1 MSRAKP
7 RASRAASGAAPSAS
21 PHTLASVAV
30 LPIVDLFAGA
40 GGLAEGFSQAGF
52 AVLAGT
58 DIDPDACATFA
69 LNFPGADTVWGDI
82 KSPAVKERVLAEA
95 SRAEVI
101 VGGPPCQAFS
111 QVRNHSR
118 LIDDPRNSLYR
129 EFVAVVAAVRPRA
142 FVMENVPGL
151 EQMGVKEQ
159 VLSDLSLEGEYTV
172 RAQALDAADFGVPQT
187 RRRIVFIGMHRSLRK
202 EPPVIVGSGAT
213 GALSLARRNG
223 SYPIRYRVRA
233 AAADAGRLWS
243 ERLAD
248 PDDLT
253 VVTAEQAIGDFARL
267 RAGTRADALPLDA
280 LPEATSA
287 YQRLMRAG
295 LGSQV
300 LNASVPRINADT
312 VLRLKGIPKGG
323 NHRDLPEEL
332 RDRYLTGARWG
343 PDAGNG
349 RLSRRHYYAYRRLH
363 PGFWCWTLNTKADS
377 VYHYRDARALSVRE
391 FARIQSFPDR
401 FVFTTDPRGG
411 MLPGRIDGGAAHSRY
426 RQAGNAVPPLL
437 ARAIAEALR
446 EALLS

>member
-1 MSRAKP
+1 VSGSR
-7 RASRAASGAAPSAS
+7 
-21 PHTLASVAV
+21 
-30 LPIVDLFAGA
+30 IVDLFAGA
-40 GGLAEGFSQAGF
+40 GGLAEGFRQAGF
-52 AVLAGT
+52 AIAAGT

-69 LNFPGADTVWGDI
+69 LNFPEADTIWGDI
-82 KSPAVKERVLAEA
+82 RSPAIKEHVLDAARQAEI
-95 SRAEVI
+95 I

-118 LIDDPRNSLYR
+118 LIEDPRNSLYR
-129 EFVAVVAAVRPRA
+129 EFVAVVAAVRPKA

-159 VLSDLSLEGEYTV
+159 VIGDLSLEGEYQV
-172 RAQALDAADFGVPQT
+172 LAQALDAADFGVPQT
-187 RRRIVFIGMHRSLRK
+187 RRRIVFIGMQRSLRK
-202 EPPVIVGSGAT
+202 EPPDIQGSGAT
-213 GALSLARRNG
+213 EALSLARRNG

-233 AAADAGRLWS
+233 SKQDGHLWN
-243 ERLAD
+243 ERLTD
-248 PDDLT
+248 PEDLT

-267 RAGTRADALPLDA
+267 RPGTRQDALPLEA
-280 LPEATSA
+280 LPEPTSA
-287 YQRLMRAG
+287 YQQLMRDGVADA
-295 LGSQV
+295 V
-300 LNASVPRINADT
+300 LNTSVPRINADT

-323 NHRDLPEEL
+323 NHRDLPEQLLE
-332 RDRYLTGARWG
+332 RYLTGARWG

-377 VYHYRDARALSVRE
+377 VYHYRQPRALSVRE

-401 FVFTTDPRGG
+401 FVFTTDPRTGL
-411 MLPGRIDGGAAHSRY
+411 LPGRIDGGAAHSRY

>member
-1 MSRAKP
+1 MAR
-7 RASRAASGAAPSAS
+7 
-21 PHTLASVAV
+21 
-30 LPIVDLFAGA
+30 LPVVDLFAGA
-40 GGLAEGFSQAGF
+40 GGLAEGFRQAGF

-69 LNFPGADTVWGDI
+69 LNFAEAETIWGDI
-82 KSPAVKERVLAEA
+82 RSPAVKEGVLAA
-95 SRAEVI
+95 ANRAEVI

-111 QVRNHSR
+111 QMRNHSR

-129 EFVAVVAAVRPRA
+129 EFVAVVAAVQPKA

-159 VLSDLSLEGEYTV
+159 VISDLSLEGEYVV

-187 RRRIVFIGMHRSLRK
+187 RRRIVFTGMHRSLRK
-202 EPPVIVGSGAT
+202 EPPLIQGSGAT

-223 SYPIRYRVRA
+223 SYPIRYRVQA
-233 AAADAGRLWS
+233 AAADAGRVWS

-248 PDDLT
+248 PSDLT

-267 RAGTRADALPLDA
+267 RAGSRADALPLGA
-280 LPEATSA
+280 LPEAASA

-295 LGSQV
+295 LEAEV
-300 LNASVPRINADT
+300 LNTSVPRINADT

-332 RDRYLTGARWG
+332 LDRYLTGARWG

-377 VYHYRDARALSVRE
+377 VYHYRVARALSVRE

-411 MLPGRIDGGAAHSRY
+411 MLPGRIDGGATHSRY

-437 ARAIAEALR
+437 ARVIAEALR
-446 EALLS
+446 KALLS

>member
-1 MSRAKP
+1 MP
-7 RASRAASGAAPSAS
+7 
-21 PHTLASVAV
+21 L

-40 GGLAEGFSQAGF
+40 GGLAEGFRQAGF

-58 DIDPDACATFA
+58 DIDPDACSTFA
-69 LNFPGADTVWGDI
+69 LNFPDADTIWGDVR
-82 KSPAVKERVLAEA
+82 SPTIRERVLAAA

-118 LIDDPRNSLYR
+118 LIEDPRNSLYR
-129 EFVAVVAAVRPRA
+129 EFVAVVAAVRPKA

-159 VLSDLSLEGEYTV
+159 VLSDLSLEGEYIV
-172 RAQALDAADFGVPQT
+172 RAQALDAADFGVPQR
-187 RRRIVFIGMHRSLRK
+187 RRRIFFIGMHRSLRK
-202 EPPVIVGSGAT
+202 DPPVVVGSGAT
-213 GALSLARRNG
+213 DALSLARRNG

-233 AAADAGRLWS
+233 AAADGGRLWS

-248 PDDLT
+248 PDDLSA
-253 VVTAEQAIGDFARL
+253 VTAEQAIDDFARL
-267 RAGTRADALPLDA
+267 RAGTRPDALPFDA
-280 LPEATSA
+280 LPEAMSA

-295 LGSQV
+295 LGGEV
-300 LNASVPRINADT
+300 LNTRVPRINADT

-332 RDRYLTGARWG
+332 RERYLTGARWG

-377 VYHYRDARALSVRE
+377 VYHYREARALSVRE

-401 FVFTTDPRGG
+401 FAFTTDPRSG

-446 EALLS
+446 DALLS